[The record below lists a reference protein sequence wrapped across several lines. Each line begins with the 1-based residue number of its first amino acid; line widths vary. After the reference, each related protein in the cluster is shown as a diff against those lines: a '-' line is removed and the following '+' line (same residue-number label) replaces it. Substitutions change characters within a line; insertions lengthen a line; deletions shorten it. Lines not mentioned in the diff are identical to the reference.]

1 MQVRSTLTATMTMH
15 YIMHTCKCIVP
26 VVTDTIVI
34 SEMPEMEFLISSA
47 KLLIECAATEAVFAE
62 VGVLT

>member
-1 MQVRSTLTATMTMH
+1 MH